1 MRKTLFTHGQVYN
14 LEQVKELNKLIRK
27 NFITTS
33 QDKPAEDSV
42 KTSEVKFVKL
52 GIIGNLLNPFIPV
65 SYTHLTLPTNRE
77 V

>member
-33 QDKPAEDSV
+33 QDKPAEESF
-42 KTSEVKFVKL
+42 KTSAIWWYGPKL
-52 GIIGNLLNPFIPV
+52 K
-65 SYTHLTLPTNRE
+65 
-77 V
+77 